1 MCVCSGTGSVACGAR
16 CGLGVIASY
25 AGFGKQGVCCGCLGY
40 DAACGVDYSGRG
52 MVCDYEGRVVAD
64 AGVFAGGCSAEVDA
78 EGVAEWRERWG
89 ME

>member
-16 CGLGVIASY
+16 CGLGVIASC

-78 EGVAEWRERWG
+78 EGGAEWREKWG
-89 ME
+89 MK